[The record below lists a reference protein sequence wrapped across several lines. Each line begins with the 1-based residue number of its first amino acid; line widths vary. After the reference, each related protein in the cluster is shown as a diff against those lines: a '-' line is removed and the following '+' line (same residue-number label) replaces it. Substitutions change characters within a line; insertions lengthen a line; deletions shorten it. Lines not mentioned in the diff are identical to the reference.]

1 MKRLV
6 IDALIFIA
14 ILLCSALILKIKG
27 QYNMGKTATNPITGD
42 KIQTKTSSK
51 KYYDNYD
58 SIFRKDKELKNNE
71 TPTSTT
77 NTPSNQ

>member
-1 MKRLV
+1 
-6 IDALIFIA
+6 
-14 ILLCSALILKIKG
+14 
-27 QYNMGKTATNPITGD
+27 MGKTATNPITGD